1 MGLTADRSRYGRH
14 SRIFQTYS
22 NSFPNF
28 PANFRTCFFAL
39 TDDLPVTVRDGNGW
53 KGPSF
58 LEACLLPNRLLFV
71 SSIFNFNSGK
81 EKERSWFTSFFRERE
96 KEREKLSSLNL
107 MLNRN
112 PKIFFFL
119 TEYLYLVFIFFK
131 RDSLICIRICR
142 LDRRFDVAAW
152 YSRYFQGFKASVL
165 IYPDPPNASAA
176 QTIFVHTHNEKVTKW
191 LVEQNEIPSV
201 NKNFYV
207 VNTPLDNF
215 LTMPLRI
222 SQTSHRSSVF
232 FSLSLSLSLFPS
244 SHG

>member
-39 TDDLPVTVRDGNGW
+39 PDDLPVTVRDGNGW

-119 TEYLYLVFIFFK
+119 I
-131 RDSLICIRICR
+131 RNICISY
-142 LDRRFDVAAW
+142 LF
-152 YSRYFQGFKASVL
+152 FL
-165 IYPDPPNASAA
+165 
-176 QTIFVHTHNEKVTKW
+176 
-191 LVEQNEIPSV
+191 NEIHW
-201 NKNFYV
+201 FAYV
-207 VNTPLDNF
+207 YAVSIADSTSLLDI
-215 LTMPLRI
+215 RVI
-222 SQTSHRSSVF
+222 SKVSRPRF
-232 FSLSLSLSLFPS
+232 
-244 SHG
+244 